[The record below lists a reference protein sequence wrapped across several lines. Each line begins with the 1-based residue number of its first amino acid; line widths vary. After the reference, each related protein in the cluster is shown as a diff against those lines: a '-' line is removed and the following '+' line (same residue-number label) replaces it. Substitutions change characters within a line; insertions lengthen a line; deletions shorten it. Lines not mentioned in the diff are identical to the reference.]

1 MDFRLR
7 FLREIRRIVAGETF
21 TTYPFAL
28 VHALADLSLRT
39 GPDSGEAFQVP
50 VRGISERLVE
60 LYWPQVAP
68 RPGAVEGEVLVQN
81 AGAGGGGRRRAAVVR
96 KVMEARREHG
106 EGIEELRGSGAVWDR
121 LVSGVQTTLRGGP
134 LLELQSAGR
143 GDEVLLYPDRVE
155 GRGRAA
161 HVTLEPGVAFCFR
174 EFHPQVTA
182 LARSAWVRFVR
193 EANPEVSA
201 GPGELRTFLFG
212 PEDPAEAESIRTPE
226 PPDGLGAERW
236 IREFTGPRRLELEAA
251 VKAASGGRILAPIR
265 WVSPLEEDDYAR
277 YGGEALLRRLGLTL
291 PERSLHTFWPKGG
304 PRWDALGVDGS
315 GAVLLI
321 EAMANVPEL
330 LAAPARPDP
339 SSRVRIGAALEE
351 VKEHL
356 GVSSAFDWST
366 TFSHYT
372 SRLAHLHLFHELNGV
387 DAWLVFACFVGSD
400 EAAGPS
406 TRDEWHEALRTM
418 YRALGLTPLKLPER
432 TIDVFLDVRTEPGE

>member
-39 GPDSGEAFQVP
+39 GPDSGEALGIP
-50 VRGISERLVE
+50 VRAVSERLVE

-68 RPGAVEGEVLVQN
+68 RPGAVDGEVLVQN
-81 AGAGGGGRRRAAVVR
+81 AGAGGGARRRAAVVR

-106 EGIEELRGSGAVWDR
+106 GEIEALRGSGTEWDR
-121 LVSGVQTTLRGGP
+121 LVSGVHTTVRGGP

-143 GDEVLLYPDRVE
+143 GDGVFLYADRIE

-161 HVTLEPGVAFCFR
+161 HITLEPGVAFCFR

-193 EANPEVSA
+193 EANPEVPA

-212 PEDPAEAESIRTPE
+212 PEDPAEAESIRTPQ
-226 PPDGLGAERW
+226 PPDGHGTERW
-236 IREFTGPRRLELEAA
+236 IREFVGPRRMELEAA
-251 VKAASGGRILAPIR
+251 VEAASGGRILAPIR

-277 YGGEALLRRLGLTL
+277 YGGEALLQRLGLTL
-291 PERSLHTFWPKGG
+291 PERSLHSFWPRGG
-304 PRWDALGVDGS
+304 PCWNALGVDAS
-315 GAVLLI
+315 GAVLLV
-321 EAMANVPEL
+321 EAITKIPEL
-330 LAAPARPDP
+330 VSAPARPDP
-339 SSRVRIGAALEE
+339 SSRVRMGAALEE

-366 TFSHYT
+366 TFSRCT
-372 SRLAHLHLFHELNGV
+372 SRLAHLHLLHELNGI
-387 DAWLVFACFVGSD
+387 DAWLVFAYFMGDD
-400 EAAGPS
+400 EGRSPS
-406 TRDEWHEALRTM
+406 TRDEWHAALRTM

-432 TIDVFLDVRTEPGE
+432 TIDLFLDVRPEPAE